1 MKWLTSRNSFSGKV
15 HHTPMPRLNPLS
27 KYNETSQLFF
37 FYIRQDI
44 KLISLD
50 KYLFKVT
57 QEVKTISQEQCSSV
71 FTVDFE
77 QIFVHRKCNNV
88 LVIVCNSSINELQLL
103 RLNQVSKATNLEF
116 MSEILPFEN
125 QFSPTF
131 LYRENTT
138 TTWQLECLA
147 ILLTQILGK
156 WLSKT

>member
-1 MKWLTSRNSFSGKV
+1 
-15 HHTPMPRLNPLS
+15 MPRLNPLS

-57 QEVKTISQEQCSSV
+57 QEVKTISQEQRSSV

-103 RLNQVSKATNLEF
+103 RLN
-116 MSEILPFEN
+116 
-125 QFSPTF
+125 
-131 LYRENTT
+131 
-138 TTWQLECLA
+138 
-147 ILLTQILGK
+147 
-156 WLSKT
+156 